1 MNSNNKTN
9 SQNFEFYCIEQHKKN
24 FNEEVYHWFNIP
36 DSILI
41 NSKFF
46 SSYEELRN
54 KRKNNCKLK
63 EYGLDGIS
71 VEIKD
76 NIKIYHGLQ
85 MKLWN
90 NTLCANDLGT
100 FLSVIYNRFDE
111 SSKGYLYH
119 TSNLEKILQKD
130 ISIKNRIISIKVD
143 NPFEN
148 IVNSDYKNE
157 SNYEHKNN
165 IILRPYQI
173 EAISKLDEGWNGIK
187 SLNVPCGCGKTIIF
201 SEHLKNSFYKNV
213 FIFSPLRFLTEQN
226 LERIKL
232 YLPKYNHLLI
242 DSDGTRDINDII
254 NKLDKNTVY
263 SCTFRSASDI
273 ISELVNNGYNFNI
286 KNTILIVDEAH
297 NLLNN
302 TKLIE
307 LCKFFSK
314 VLLVTATPSI
324 QLESIIGSEI
334 IYNYPFKDAIKDKH
348 ICDYEIY
355 FPYIEKNK
363 NLNNIPS
370 ELLHLDNNLANK
382 CLFFINGLL
391 ITGSRRA
398 IVYLKNS
405 EECEIYE
412 YIFNEIMNKYHYF
425 KVLIKTITCEV
436 KKEERINIINEFQK
450 DEEEEIIKIIL
461 SIRILDE
468 GIDIPKC
475 DSIFITYI
483 GDPYND
489 IRNIQRICRANRI
502 DNTNINKVSSV
513 FIWCDNID
521 KSLNTLKLFR
531 DNDIDFHK
539 KIKIKYNS
547 YEPKNENIEENVKKS
562 NHMLLEY
569 INIHC
574 LNEEELFEIRKQ
586 QLFRFCNEYERCIK
600 EKESFEEYKLGKW
613 YSEQKLQIK
622 NCNKNIYNILI
633 KNDYVKKD
641 IDKYLYYY
649 QKNIKS
655 KLKSYYE
662 CKRCFYI
669 CYQKNDMIKH
679 LKKKKI
685 CERTLKS
692 FLQYKEEDIYDKS
705 LIQIK
710 SLRDEE
716 KKVIEQKYNDYKI
729 NETIRNKVTSFIK
742 DIYNK
747 KKEDTIKICNDI
759 ILQNNDEEDG
769 F

>member
-1 MNSNNKTN
+1 MTSNNKIN
-9 SQNFEFYCIEQHKKN
+9 FQNFEFYCIEQHKKN

-36 DSILI
+36 DSVLI
-41 NSKFF
+41 DSNFF

-54 KRKNNCKLK
+54 KRKNNCKLR

-100 FLSVIYNRFDE
+100 FLSVIYNRFNE
-111 SSKGYLYH
+111 NSKGYLYY
-119 TSNLEKILQKD
+119 TSNLEKTLQKD
-130 ISIKNRIISIKVD
+130 ISIKNKIISIKVV
-143 NPFEN
+143 NPYEN
-148 IVNSDYKNE
+148 II
-157 SNYEHKNN
+157 NYYTKNN

-173 EAISKLDEGWNGIK
+173 QAISILNQKWNGIK

-201 SEHLKNSFYKNV
+201 SEHLKDSSYKNV

-226 LERIKL
+226 LEKIKS

-242 DSDGTRDINDII
+242 DSDGTRNINDII
-254 NKLDKNTVY
+254 DKLDKNTVF
-263 SCTFRSASDI
+263 SCTFMSASDI
-273 ISELVNNGYNFNI
+273 IIQLFNINLKCNFDI

-307 LCKFFSK
+307 LCKAFFK

-324 QLESIIGSEI
+324 QLESIIGSEV
-334 IYNYPFKDAIKDKH
+334 IYNYSFKDAIRDKY

-363 NLNNIPS
+363 TLDNIPS
-370 ELLHLDNNLANK
+370 ELLHLNNNLANK

-391 ITGSRRA
+391 ISGSRRA

-425 KVLIKTITCEV
+425 KVLIKTIICDI
-436 KKEERINIINEFQK
+436 KKEERINIIDEFQK
-450 DEEEEIIKIIL
+450 DEDEEIIKIIL

-475 DSIFITYI
+475 DSIFISYI
-483 GDPYND
+483 GDPNND

-531 DNDIDFHK
+531 DNDVDFYK
-539 KIKIKYNS
+539 KIRIKYNS
-547 YEPKNENIEENVKKS
+547 YEPKIDTIEENVKKS

-574 LNEEELFEIRKQ
+574 LNEEELFEIRKE
-586 QLFRFCNEYERCIK
+586 QLFRFCNEHKRCIK
-600 EKESFEEYKLGKW
+600 EKECFEEYKLGKW

-622 NCNKNIYNILI
+622 NGNKNIYNKLS

-641 IDKYLYYY
+641 IDKYLDYY

-655 KLKSYYE
+655 SFKSYYE

-685 CERTLKS
+685 CERTVKS

-710 SLRDEE
+710 LLRDEE